1 MTTTVLARSASFAVA
16 LLMLSG
22 CKGPEGV
29 YAIDKDETKKTLEA
43 EIAKA
48 PAEQQAM
55 GKLVLSLFHQ
65 MDMSLELKKGG
76 EVEMKMSM
84 PSPMGGEPKAET
96 KKGTW
101 TKDGSTVVV
110 DSDGKKMSCALDAA
124 KLTCEASDKS
134 QKLVFKKN

>member
-1 MTTTVLARSASFAVA
+1 MKITVLGRSASFVAA
-16 LLMLSG
+16 LLLLAG

-29 YAIDKDETKKTLEA
+29 YAIDKAETKKTLEA

-48 PAEQQAM
+48 PADQQAM
-55 GKLVLSLFHQ
+55 GKLVLSLFDQ

-76 EVEMKMSM
+76 EAEMKMSM
-84 PSPMGGEPKAET
+84 PSPTGGEAKSET

-101 TKDGSTVVV
+101 SKDGSNVIV
-110 DSDGKKMSCALDAA
+110 DSDGKKMTCALDAS

-134 QKLVFKKN
+134 QRLVFMKK